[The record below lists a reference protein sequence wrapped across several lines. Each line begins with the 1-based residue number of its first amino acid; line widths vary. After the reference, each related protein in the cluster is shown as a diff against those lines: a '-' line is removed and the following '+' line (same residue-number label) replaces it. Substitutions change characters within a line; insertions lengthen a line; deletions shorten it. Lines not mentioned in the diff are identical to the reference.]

1 MKHWQIIALALFIAV
16 PSAAQHGRDRIS
28 ASPIRSILPIQK
40 INVTHGGYAIV
51 ESNSG
56 ADQTKIKKAEAICPA
71 GLKAISS
78 RLLGAVRPQ

>member
-16 PSAAQHGRDRIS
+16 PSAAQLGRDRIS

-40 INVTHGGYAIV
+40 INFTHGGYAIV

-71 GLKAISS
+71 ELKAISS
-78 RLLGAVRPQ
+78 RLLGAVRPR

>member
-16 PSAAQHGRDRIS
+16 PSAAQHSRDRIS

-40 INVTHGGYAIV
+40 INVTNGGYAIV

-56 ADQTKIKKAEAICPA
+56 ADQTKIKKQKPY
-71 GLKAISS
+71 
-78 RLLGAVRPQ
+78 VRQD